1 MKRKELEFQFRYNGY
16 VKLPR
21 DLKIY
26 YKQVDSSFF
35 WRKDNLTP
43 AQKALV
49 KTLQQDYVSFIDQA
63 KKRMAEF
70 EELGY
75 PDSSVKPKVDQ
86 LLEKLTRLH
95 NRLVAFIES
104 LGGKAGYGVTKEHER
119 VVETLEFMRSLSLSL
134 DG

>member
-21 DLKIY
+21 DLRIY

-49 KTLQQDYVSFIDQA
+49 KTLQQDYVSFIDYA

-104 LGGKAGYGVTKEHER
+104 LGDKAGYGVTKEHER
-119 VVETLEFMRSLSLSL
+119 VVETLELMRSLSLSL

>member
-21 DLKIY
+21 DLRIY
-26 YKQVDSSFF
+26 YKQVESSFF
-35 WRKDNLTP
+35 WRREGLNP

-49 KTLQQDYVSFIDQA
+49 KTLQEDYAAFIDYA
-63 KKRMAEF
+63 KKCMAEF

-75 PDSSVKPKVDQ
+75 PDSSVKPKADQ
-86 LLEKLTRLH
+86 LLGKLTRLH

-119 VVETLEFMRSLSLSL
+119 VVETLEFMCSLSISL